1 MKILVSAC
9 LLGQNCKY
17 SGGNNYNKDV
27 VALGEKFELVPICPE
42 VFGGLD
48 TPRSPSEIIGDRVM
62 NKNGEDVTEQF
73 RCGAEQAL
81 YIANENN
88 CGVAVL
94 KERSPSCGCGK
105 IYDGSFTSTVID
117 GNGIA
122 AQLFLNNGIEVYG
135 ESKINKLLN
144 IYVE

>member
-62 NKNGEDVTEQF
+62 NKDGEDVTEQF
-73 RCGAEQAL
+73 KCGAEQAL

-122 AQLFLNNGIEVYG
+122 TQLFLNNGIEIYG
-135 ESKINKLLN
+135 ESKINKLLDT
-144 IYVE
+144 YGE

>member
-27 VALGEKFELVPICPE
+27 VALGKKFELVPICPE

-62 NKNGEDVTEQF
+62 NKDGEDVTEQF
-73 RCGAEQAL
+73 KCGAEQAL

-122 AQLFLNNGIEVYG
+122 AQLFLNNGIEIYG
-135 ESKINKLLN
+135 ESKINKLLDT
-144 IYVE
+144 YGE

>member
-9 LLGQNCKY
+9 LLGENCKY
-17 SGGNNYNKDV
+17 NGGNNFSKEVLELSN
-27 VALGEKFELVPICPE
+27 KFELVPICPE

-48 TPRSPSEIIGDRVM
+48 TPRSPSEIIGDRVV
-62 NKNGEDVTEQF
+62 NKLGDDVTIQF
-73 RCGAEQAL
+73 QSGAEQAL

-105 IYDGSFTSTVID
+105 IYDGSFTSTICD
-117 GNGIA
+117 GNGVT
-122 AQLFLNNGIEVYG
+122 AQLFLDNGIEVYG
-135 ESKINKLLN
+135 ESQIKKVID
-144 IYVE
+144 IYGE